1 MFLFIGQE
9 SVCACVR
16 VFFFSVCDVM
26 CVSDGVGCGLV
37 LNFGSVLGL
46 LFVLG
51 VDEFVGVF
59 ICFVICCVGLKLESC
74 VVDVEQIAL
83 EQRREEREYPWV
95 ASFFPSLSY
104 PPACASSSVWCPS
117 RVSRARLS
125 ETLIRASC
133 GSSDVTPRR
142 PSFVRRG
149 SGVVG
154 RVLARPRT
162 SGGRAGVRAGTVA
175 RGL

>member
-1 MFLFIGQE
+1 MR
-9 SVCACVR
+9 AC

-83 EQRREEREYPWV
+83 EQRREEREI
-95 ASFFPSLSY
+95 SLGCLVL
-104 PPACASSSVWCPS
+104 PLVVLPS
-117 RVSRARLS
+117 RV
-125 ETLIRASC
+125 
-133 GSSDVTPRR
+133 
-142 PSFVRRG
+142 
-149 SGVVG
+149 
-154 RVLARPRT
+154 RVLERVVSEQGITGA
-162 SGGRAGVRAGTVA
+162 VI
-175 RGL
+175 